1 VLDFVSHAGV
11 EGCSISG
18 KKNDRVVNEDL
29 LKDEI
34 VSEQL
39 TRYCKWLPI
48 NLISIFSELIS
59 DCNSVLHC

>member
-1 VLDFVSHAGV
+1 MLDFVSLTGV
-11 EGCSISG
+11 EGCSTSG

-39 TRYCKWLPI
+39 TRYCKLLPI
-48 NLISIFSELIS
+48 NLICHFL
-59 DCNSVLHC
+59 

>member
-1 VLDFVSHAGV
+1 MLDFVSHTGV

-39 TRYCKWLPI
+39 TRYCKLL
-48 NLISIFSELIS
+48 LISLI
-59 DCNSVLHC
+59 